1 MAIDG
6 LQVSF
11 GFLDPQSVILVLLR
25 VHLLFALPLA
35 GRHAIST
42 LLLLLQL
49 LAVLFR
55 KLLDFPALWRMELCT
70 GHRAP
75 PLSLLDT

>member
-70 GHRAP
+70 RHQAP